1 MYLTDLFTTWAVC
14 FCEKAS
20 IRMRRVSRACIAVLF
35 HGSSSLSLEDR
46 VDGCQRFGLLGGA
59 SSASQAGKEWV
70 CYIHPPFSLAGLLS

>member
-1 MYLTDLFTTWAVC
+1 MNLTDLCTTWAVC

-20 IRMRRVSRACIAVLF
+20 TRMRSVSRVCVAILF
-35 HGSSSLSLEDR
+35 HGSSCLKDC

-70 CYIHPPFSLAGLLS
+70 CDIHPPFSLAGLLS